1 MTALE
6 LTIQVLG
13 LAPRVA
19 LGDLHTFFSY
29 CGTVDKIQLNSRNKD
44 QSQTALVSFKQPFAY
59 QTALLLDDAIFA
71 GQAIRIMP
79 ATDFA
84 NPCSPDKLINNKTK
98 NNEVQGLVPALHTEM
113 QAIASKGAEML
124 KKTKEEIEENYKLT
138 EKSMMLVEQAR
149 SLVCATEQ
157 AAGYVGSKIA
167 NTGANWLSN
176 VLDNASKRAAELGR
190 NRKRNNPNS
199 RKQK

>member
-1 MTALE
+1 MTELE
-6 LTIQVLG
+6 LTIRVLG

-19 LGDLHTFFSY
+19 LGDLHTFFS
-29 CGTVDKIQLNSRNKD
+29 NKD

-84 NPCSPDKLINNKTK
+84 NPPSPDKLINNKTK
-98 NNEVQGLVPALHTEM
+98 NIEVQGLVPASLHTEM
-113 QAIASKGAEML
+113 QAIASKGVKML
-124 KKTKEEIEENYKLT
+124 KKTKEEIEENCKLT
-138 EKSMMLVEQAR
+138 EKSTMLVEQAR

-157 AAGYVGSKIA
+157 AAGYVGSKIT

-176 VLDNASKRAAELGR
+176 VLDNASKRAADLGS

>member
-13 LAPRVA
+13 LAPRVT

-29 CGTVDKIQLNSRNKD
+29 CGTVDKIQLNSINKD

-59 QTALLLDDAIFA
+59 QTALLLDYAIFA
-71 GQAIRIMP
+71 GQAIRIVP
-79 ATDFA
+79 ATDFT
-84 NPCSPDKLINNKTK
+84 NSPSPDKLINNKTK
-98 NNEVQGLVPALHTEM
+98 GV
-113 QAIASKGAEML
+113 EML

-138 EKSMMLVEQAR
+138 EKSTMLVEQAR

-157 AAGYVGSKIA
+157 AAGYVASKIA
-167 NTGANWLSN
+167 YTGANWLSN
-176 VLDNASKRAAELGR
+176 VLDNASKRTADLGR
-190 NRKRNNPNS
+190 TGRRNNPNS
-199 RKQK
+199 RK

>member
-6 LTIQVLG
+6 LTIRVLG
-13 LAPRVA
+13 LAPRVT

-29 CGTVDKIQLNSRNKD
+29 CGTVDKIQLNRNKD

-59 QTALLLDDAIFA
+59 ETALLLDDAIFA
-71 GQAIRIMP
+71 GQAIRIKP
-79 ATDFA
+79 ATDVA
-84 NPCSPDKLINNKTK
+84 NPPSPDKLINNKTK
-98 NNEVQGLVPALHTEM
+98 NIEVQGLVPALHTEM
-113 QAIASKGAEML
+113 QAIASKGVEML

-138 EKSMMLVEQAR
+138 EKSTMLVEQAR

-157 AAGYVGSKIA
+157 AAGYVGSKIT

-176 VLDNASKRAAELGR
+176 VLDNASKQAAELGR

>member
-1 MTALE
+1 MTTLE
-6 LTIQVLG
+6 LTIRVLG

-29 CGTVDKIQLNSRNKD
+29 CGTVDKIQLNRNKD

-71 GQAIRIMP
+71 GQAIRIKP
-79 ATDFA
+79 ATDVA
-84 NPCSPDKLINNKTK
+84 NPPSPDKLINNKTK
-98 NNEVQGLVPALHTEM
+98 NIEVQGLVPALHTEM
-113 QAIASKGAEML
+113 QVIASKGVEML

-138 EKSMMLVEQAR
+138 EKSTMLVEQAR

-157 AAGYVGSKIA
+157 AAGYVGSKIT

-176 VLDNASKRAAELGR
+176 VLDNASKQAAELGR